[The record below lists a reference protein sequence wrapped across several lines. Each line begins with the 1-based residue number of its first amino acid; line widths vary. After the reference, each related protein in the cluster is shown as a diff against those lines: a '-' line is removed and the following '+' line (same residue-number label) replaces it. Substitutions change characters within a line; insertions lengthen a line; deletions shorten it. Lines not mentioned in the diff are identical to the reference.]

1 MPIKKEQERI
11 ENVKKTRF
19 ATNSFYGKIQ
29 REKAHD
35 KAEEEKEAIKLYNSL
50 SNTDFSNS
58 EESYIKIEDRVVL
71 DSSNMLEGFY
81 HHHYPIEL
89 TIERNHNSQKNA
101 YQNAVEAKRL
111 FEERMKYKQLEDEK
125 HHQLML
131 ERGNKAEQ
139 IIKEKKESEIVLNGL
154 NLLFKDDMIQRT
166 QRPVSLQRE
175 EIIRKTS
182 VRRSEKDKQIS
193 LQQEFEKLFSS

>member
-1 MPIKKEQERI
+1 MKKEQERI
-11 ENVKKTRF
+11 ENVKKNRF
-19 ATNSFYGKIQ
+19 ATNSFYGKMQ

-35 KAEEEKEAIKLYNSL
+35 KAEEEKEAIKLYNSI
-50 SNTDFSNS
+50 SNTDISNS
-58 EESYIKIEDRVVL
+58 DESFVKLEDRVIL

-89 TIERNHNSQKNA
+89 TVERNHKNQKSA

-125 HHQLML
+125 HYQLLL

-139 IIKEKKESEIVLNGL
+139 IIKEKKESEIVLNEL
-154 NLLFKDDMIQRT
+154 NSLFKDDMIQRT
-166 QRPVSLQRE
+166 QRPVSLKRE

-182 VRRSEKDKQIS
+182 VRKSEKDKQMS
-193 LQQEFEKLFSS
+193 LQQEFEKLFSV